1 MSGTNEGLGWVPV
14 EAREEL
20 EREGDRASAEEAERL
35 LALDPRARVLALL
48 ELVARHGAEDARAEA
63 LRPADLARV
72 LESFSGETQ
81 VTAEEL
87 ESRLPALFAEGVPV
101 SRTG

>member
-20 EREGDRASAEEAERL
+20 EREGDRASAEETERL

-48 ELVARHGAEDARAEA
+48 ELVVRHGTEEARAEA

-72 LESFSGETQ
+72 LDSFSGVMP

-87 ESRLPALFAEGVPV
+87 ANRLPALFPPG
-101 SRTG
+101 S